1 MDGPRD
7 PFDPHRPWTWQGQ
20 PFELESIEWQQ
31 AAPDAEQVE
40 IKGVA
45 QHEGQ
50 LVPVSVKVPADHPF
64 LRGMITGDIH
74 AREERLTIAADEQK
88 WRGLCEP
95 TYGQEINR
103 AVTEMAKR
111 MQAEAVEQFTANLM
125 INLASLRPAMTQ
137 AVQERLR
144 LYFGECQRA
153 DRRPLTWDAA
163 SHAVGAALECLR
175 EELTP

>member
-7 PFDPHRPWTWQGQ
+7 PFDPHRNWTYRGQ
-20 PFELESIEWQQ
+20 PFDLHSIEWQQ
-31 AAPDAEQVE
+31 AVPDAEQVE

-50 LVPVSVKVPADHPF
+50 LVPVSMKVPADHPF
-64 LRGMITGDIH
+64 LRGMAAGDSYT
-74 AREERLTIAADEQK
+74 REDWMTIMGSAPAA
-88 WRGLCEP
+88 LCEP

-125 INLASLRPAMTQ
+125 VNLASLRPAMTQ

-163 SHAVGAALECLR
+163 AHAVGAALECLR

>member
-1 MDGPRD
+1 MEGARD

-20 PFELESIEWQQ
+20 PFDLHSIEWQQ
-31 AAPDAEQVE
+31 AVPDAEQVE

-45 QHEGQ
+45 QHEGR
-50 LVPVSVKVPADHPF
+50 LIPVSMKVPADHPF
-64 LRGMITGDIH
+64 LRGMAAGDSYTREDRIAIT
-74 AREERLTIAADEQK
+74 ADEQMSDH
-88 WRGLCEP
+88 LCTP

-103 AVTEMAKR
+103 AVTVMAAR
-111 MQAEAVEQFTANLM
+111 MQDEAIQQFTANLM
-125 INLASLRPAMTQ
+125 VNLASLRPALTA

-144 LYFGECQRA
+144 LYFAECQRA

-163 SHAVGAALECLR
+163 SHAVGAALECLQ

>member
-7 PFDPHRPWTWQGQ
+7 PFDPHRPWTYRGE
-20 PFELESIEWQQ
+20 PFDLHSIEWQQ
-31 AAPDAEQVE
+31 AVPDAEQVE
-40 IKGVA
+40 IKGVV

-50 LVPVSVKVPADHPF
+50 LVPVSMKVPADHPF
-64 LRGMITGDIH
+64 LRGRAAGDSYT
-74 AREERLTIAADEQK
+74 REDRMTVMGAPAA
-88 WRGLCEP
+88 LCEP

-163 SHAVGAALECLR
+163 SHAVGAALECLQK
-175 EELTP
+175 ELTP

>member
-7 PFDPHRPWTWQGQ
+7 PFDPHRPWTYRGE
-20 PFELESIEWQQ
+20 PFDLHSIEWQQ
-31 AAPDAEQVE
+31 AVPDAEQVE

-45 QHEGQ
+45 QHEGR
-50 LVPVSVKVPADHPF
+50 LVPVSMKVPADHPF
-64 LRGMITGDIH
+64 LRGMAAGDSH
-74 AREERLTIAADEQK
+74 VREDRLTIAVDEQT
-88 WRGLCEP
+88 WGALCEP

-103 AVTEMAKR
+103 AITAIAAR

-125 INLASLRPAMTQ
+125 VNLASLRPALTA

-144 LYFGECQRA
+144 VYFGECQRA
-153 DRRPLTWDAA
+153 ARRPLTWDAA
-163 SHAVGAALECLR
+163 SHAVGAALECLQ